1 MEITDILQ
9 RHIFFRCEEINLK
22 MQISNFQN
30 PSVGCIGEPIS
41 LRSAIWLSIETYYKI
56 LIKMTLSWVT
66 WIRQSVSKAS

>member
-41 LRSAIWLSIETYYKI
+41 LRSAI
-56 LIKMTLSWVT
+56 
-66 WIRQSVSKAS
+66 